1 MESANIKYKV
11 HIVHKDTRPGSA
23 SNKCWKAD
31 SISLIGFWCFGLR
44 EVTAEGHM
52 YISLKTKRPENKIE
66 IVNDK

>member
-1 MESANIKYKV
+1 M
-11 HIVHKDTRPGSA
+11 RPSSA